1 MKIANIKYNSVGNWY
16 GISTSVYVSGCE
28 HRCKGCFNP
37 ETWNKEYGY
46 EYTKEVEDK
55 IIESLKPK
63 HIKSLVLLGGEPFM
77 HYNIDGL
84 VNLCIRAKD
93 EIPDINIVAFT
104 GYSFEKLYIN
114 KDKYKLLNLCDY
126 LVDGKF
132 IQELSSPNLK
142 FRGSS
147 NQRIIDVQQSFVTKG
162 VVLY

>member
-46 EYTKEVEDK
+46 EYTKEIEDK

-63 HIKSLVLLGGEPFM
+63 QIKSLVLLGGEPFM

-84 VNLCIRAKD
+84 VSLCIRAKD

-104 GYSFEKLYIN
+104 GYSFEGLYIN
-114 KDKYKLLNLCDY
+114 KDKYKLLSLCDY